1 VSLPDNFVRLSGTKK
16 IKINLD
22 ENISKIICYKVISF
36 NTVLLLLFLNNV
48 LKGLISIFHLAQFLV
63 YLLL

>member
-1 VSLPDNFVRLSGTKK
+1 MSLPDNFVRLSGTKK

-22 ENISKIICYKVISF
+22 ENISKIICYLVISF
-36 NTVLLLLFLNNV
+36 KTVLLLFLNNV
-48 LKGLISIFHLAQFLV
+48 LKGLTIFHLAQSLV

>member
-1 VSLPDNFVRLSGTKK
+1 MSLPDNFVRLSGT

-36 NTVLLLLFLNNV
+36 NTVLLIFLNNV
-48 LKGLISIFHLAQFLV
+48 LKGLISIFHLAQFLI

>member
-1 VSLPDNFVRLSGTKK
+1 MSLPDNFVRLSGTKK

-36 NTVLLLLFLNNV
+36 NTVLLLFLNNV
-48 LKGLISIFHLAQFLV
+48 LKGLISIFHLAQFLI